1 MYKKKLGVR
10 VVTAITVGS
19 LLCSN
24 ASVAMAAEEV
34 SSIIKEHSDESNQN
48 SNSTEVTVR
57 INYYDKASGEKIGE
71 GYEHVTVTEG
81 EDPVVLNAAVL
92 ENLTVDGVEYQVADD
107 AVDCTV
113 EYRENVSEVYWAVSM
128 DKIEQPEA
136 NTKDVTVRIW
146 YYNRATGLSI
156 GEGFKHVTVTEGADP
171 VILKAIDLE
180 NLTVDGV
187 EYKASSTTV
196 DCTVEYHENSAL

>member
-1 MYKKKLGVR
+1 
-10 VVTAITVGS
+10 
-19 LLCSN
+19 
-24 ASVAMAAEEV
+24 
-34 SSIIKEHSDESNQN
+34 
-48 SNSTEVTVR
+48 
-57 INYYDKASGEKIGE
+57 
-71 GYEHVTVTEG
+71 
-81 EDPVVLNAAVL
+81 
-92 ENLTVDGVEYQVADD
+92 
-107 AVDCTV
+107 
-113 EYRENVSEVYWAVSM
+113 M

-196 DCTVEYHENSAL
+196 DCTVEYHENVDEVRWAVAMDEVCLLYTSLSLISVRSFRTSRYLS